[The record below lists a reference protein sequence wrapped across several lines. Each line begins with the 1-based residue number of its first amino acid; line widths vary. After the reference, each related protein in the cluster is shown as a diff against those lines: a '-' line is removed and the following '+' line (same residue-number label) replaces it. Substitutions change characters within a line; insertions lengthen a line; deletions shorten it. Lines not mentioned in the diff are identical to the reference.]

1 MTTTTKPTKA
11 TKTEINQR
19 IDEVLRIRLDG
30 ALAHDVQAYAAEK
43 GWGLSERQVFRYIAK
58 ADALMAKRLEQDR
71 EKNFAR
77 HIQSRRTL
85 YARCVNAADYS
96 TALRV
101 LDSEA
106 ELLGLFPEKKP
117 TPPAGNLHVN
127 LFERVTVLAQQLAE
141 RAVDR
146 GLPAGLIPGNR
157 CEESLDQ
164 TRADAEAERFPLA
177 R

>member
-1 MTTTTKPTKA
+1 MTPTKPSKA

-106 ELLGLFPEKKP
+106 ELLGLFPDKKP
-117 TPPAGNLHVN
+117 QTPPSNLHVN
-127 LFERVTVLAQQLAE
+127 LFERVTILAQQLAE
-141 RAVDR
+141 RGMER
-146 GLPAGLIPGNR
+146 SLPAGFIPGNR
-157 CEESLDQ
+157 CEESVDQ
-164 TRADAEAERFPLA
+164 APADHEANGVSVVG
-177 R
+177 

>member
-1 MTTTTKPTKA
+1 MTTTKPTKA

-106 ELLGLFPEKKP
+106 ELLGLFPDKKP
-117 TPPAGNLHVN
+117 SPPPGNLHVN
-127 LFERVTVLAQQLAE
+127 LFERVTILAQQLAE
-141 RAVDR
+141 RGMDR
-146 GLPAGLIPGNR
+146 CVQASPLLGDNCPQSLGEAPA
-157 CEESLDQ
+157 DH
-164 TRADAEAERFPLA
+164 EANGVSVVG
-177 R
+177 